1 MRPSLEGG
9 VGSGRHFAEASAE
22 LRAQVPLQP
31 LLTAVAFADYGTDLG
46 SGASVIGDPAGIRQ
60 KPGSGY
66 GFGAGLRVASPVGP
80 VRLEYAWNAR
90 REGRFHV
97 GLGYG

>member
-1 MRPSLEGG
+1 M
-9 VGSGRHFAEASAE
+9 GSGRHMVEAGAE
-22 LRAQVPLQP
+22 LRAPLPVQP
-31 LLTAVAFADYGTDLG
+31 LSATAFLDFGSDLG
-46 SGASVIGDPAGIRQ
+46 SGPSVIGDPAGVRQ

-66 GFGAGLRVASPVGP
+66 GVGVGLRVESPVIGP
-80 VRLEYAWNAR
+80 VRLEYAWNAA